1 MISFL
6 GSSEEYRAVENN
18 LDDSTER
25 RLLTTHNGL
34 PSSDRL
40 EVKLRPEPCQCPVI
54 LKVDSDWMPQGYSE
68 FGQEYQREILP
79 RSKAW
84 PRIEKKTSFIGFL
97 IEVNP
102 VSKTFSISHARC
114 SPATDL
120 SPEEHGIG
128 VSRCP
133 MTGMIE
139 TFNLFCSGIGIF
151 LVLPDSSSVKG
162 HLGVNNFSLP
172 EGEGWDGLCG
182 LKGCRNAARIANKV
196 WFNKSGPPTLS
207 TLLEVCKDTL
217 GNATAGASP
226 KLIEEPMMGLR
237 NAVNR
242 KTTDLEWKLGF

>member
-6 GSSEEYRAVENN
+6 DSSEKYRAVENN
-18 LDDSTER
+18 LDESRER
-25 RLLTTHNGL
+25 HLLTTHNGL

-68 FGQEYQREILP
+68 FGQEYQRGILP

-114 SPATDL
+114 SPATNL
-120 SPEEHGIG
+120 SPEEHNI
-128 VSRCP
+128 
-133 MTGMIE
+133 
-139 TFNLFCSGIGIF
+139 
-151 LVLPDSSSVKG
+151 
-162 HLGVNNFSLP
+162 GVNNFSLP
-172 EGEGWDGLCG
+172 EGEGWDGLCS

-196 WFNKSGPPTLS
+196 WFKKDAPPTLS
-207 TLLEVCKDTL
+207 TLLEVCKDML
-217 GNATAGASP
+217 GNGTAGASP